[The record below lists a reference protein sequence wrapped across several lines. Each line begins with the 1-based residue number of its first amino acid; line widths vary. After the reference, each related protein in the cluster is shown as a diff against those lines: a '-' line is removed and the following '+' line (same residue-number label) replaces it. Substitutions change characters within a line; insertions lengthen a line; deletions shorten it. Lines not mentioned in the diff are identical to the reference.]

1 MEISWLSTKLITIIV
16 VSSLKLVVGGWGL
29 YKCFCS
35 SSSSSSS
42 STSNELLSDKKKLT
56 KSEKKSLL
64 RHLYNIFIKNFN
76 STDENEIV
84 YFILPDRINFKN
96 NDEIEFLKYERK

>member
-1 MEISWLSTKLITIIV
+1 MENSWLSTKLITIIV
-16 VSSLKLVVGGWGL
+16 VLSLALVVGGWGL
-29 YKCFCS
+29 YKCFC